1 MKCKVLEFAFWTS
14 FTNSTNTVTIKRLK
28 VFLLLWFKCS
38 DLRRELQNSCQ
49 LSQFSQESPV
59 FHFLPLVF
67 SQFMTNLHTF
77 YPSQLIIF
85 LNYITKQCHSSYFIP
100 QFSFKDLEHDHFNL
114 KTEFIPEA
122 AQSKIVDTHKVV
134 VAGTTKPSSEETLRL
149 DTCRARRT
157 QTASVMK
164 CKKWLLKDEVERV
177 TCIQAEFLKQQ
188 LEVQSQEPLLTV
200 SSCSQSLR

>member
-59 FHFLPLVF
+59 FPFPSPCFLPIHDKSSHLL
-67 SQFMTNLHTF
+67 SITAD
-77 YPSQLIIF
+77 YF

-164 CKKWLLKDEVERV
+164 CKKWLLKDEV
-177 TCIQAEFLKQQ
+177 
-188 LEVQSQEPLLTV
+188 
-200 SSCSQSLR
+200 